1 MNTFEING
9 TALRD
14 GWGGADRF
22 WFSLKDYKVR
32 DAAAMAQIDRP
43 DQISQSA
50 YFVSIGYIP
59 YFTVSNEEVMR
70 AYVDT
75 LSNPKLKTALAK
87 IDDNDYV
94 ESFWKYYNV
103 YPQLFDGFEG
113 FQHEY
118 ALNKAKKWCEENSIN
133 YTVNL

>member
-1 MNTFEING
+1 
-9 TALRD
+9 
-14 GWGGADRF
+14 
-22 WFSLKDYKVR
+22 
-32 DAAAMAQIDRP
+32 MAQIDRP

-75 LSNPKLKTALAK
+75 LSNPKLKTALSK

-103 YPQLFDGFEG
+103 YPQLFDGFED